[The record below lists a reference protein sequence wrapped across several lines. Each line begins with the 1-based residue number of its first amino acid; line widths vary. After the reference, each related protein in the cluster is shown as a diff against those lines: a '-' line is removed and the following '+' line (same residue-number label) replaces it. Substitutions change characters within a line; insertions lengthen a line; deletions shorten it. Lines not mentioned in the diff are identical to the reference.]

1 LHSSFPRYF
10 GQGEA
15 RSGARARPLARNDDP
30 QKCSVRT
37 GPTRRPDSTAYISD
51 IPKQKSSLISDN
63 QDCYDLPE
71 FGKDGAMLDIKMIE
85 RGLEKTGKS
94 KGGLAAAMGVRPG
107 AVSELFSGIRL
118 IKASEIQPIVDYLE
132 LNSVPIMGRVGAG
145 AVIEPEHEQV
155 PPEGLGE
162 VELPFPLS
170 EETIAFEVAG
180 DSMLPK
186 YENGDIIVVFREQ
199 RHPVSNFYGEEAV
212 VRLKTGERYLKTIER
227 GKSATQVNLTSFNAK
242 PINGV
247 KLEWIGEIWV
257 TLPRGQIER
266 LRAKAAA
273 RARKAAKA
281 ASK

>member
-1 LHSSFPRYF
+1 
-10 GQGEA
+10 
-15 RSGARARPLARNDDP
+15 
-30 QKCSVRT
+30 
-37 GPTRRPDSTAYISD
+37 
-51 IPKQKSSLISDN
+51 
-63 QDCYDLPE
+63 
-71 FGKDGAMLDIKMIE
+71 MLDVRLIE
-85 RGLEKTGKS
+85 RGLEKPGKT

-107 AVSELFSGIRL
+107 AVSEILSGLRL
-118 IKASEIQPIVDYLE
+118 IKASEIPNIIDYLD

-145 AVIEPEHEQV
+145 AAIEPEHEQV

-162 VELPFPLS
+162 IELPFPIS
-170 EETIAFEVAG
+170 EETIAFEVSG

-186 YENGDIIVVFREQ
+186 YENGDIIVVFKEQ
-199 RHPVSNFYGEEAV
+199 QHPVASFYGEEAA

-247 KLEWIGEIWV
+247 KLEWIGEICV

-281 ASK
+281 HGGRTHLK

>member
-1 LHSSFPRYF
+1 
-10 GQGEA
+10 
-15 RSGARARPLARNDDP
+15 
-30 QKCSVRT
+30 
-37 GPTRRPDSTAYISD
+37 
-51 IPKQKSSLISDN
+51 
-63 QDCYDLPE
+63 
-71 FGKDGAMLDIKMIE
+71 MLDVRLIE
-85 RGLEKTGKS
+85 RGLEKPGKT

-107 AVSELFSGIRL
+107 AVSEILSGLRL
-118 IKASEIQPIVDYLE
+118 IKASEIPNIIEYLD

-145 AVIEPEHEQV
+145 AAIEPEHEQV

-162 VELPFPLS
+162 IELPFPIS
-170 EETIAFEVAG
+170 EETIAFEVSG

-186 YENGDIIVVFREQ
+186 YENGDIIVVFKEQ
-199 RHPVSNFYGEEAV
+199 QHPVSSFYGEEAA

-227 GKSATQVNLTSFNAK
+227 GKSATQVNLISFNAK

-247 KLEWIGEIWV
+247 KLEWIGEICV

-281 ASK
+281 HGGRTHLK

>member
-1 LHSSFPRYF
+1 
-10 GQGEA
+10 
-15 RSGARARPLARNDDP
+15 
-30 QKCSVRT
+30 
-37 GPTRRPDSTAYISD
+37 
-51 IPKQKSSLISDN
+51 
-63 QDCYDLPE
+63 
-71 FGKDGAMLDIKMIE
+71 MLDVRLIE
-85 RGLEKTGKS
+85 RGLEKTGKT

-107 AVSELFSGIRL
+107 AVSEILSGLRL
-118 IKASEIQPIVDYLE
+118 IKASEIANIIDYLD

-145 AVIEPEHEQV
+145 AAIEPEHEQV

-162 VELPFPLS
+162 VELPFPIS
-170 EETIAFEVAG
+170 EETIAFEVSG

-186 YENGDIIVVFREQ
+186 YENGDIIVVFKEQ
-199 RHPVSNFYGEEAV
+199 QHPVSSFYGEEAA

-247 KLEWIGEIWV
+247 KLEWIGEICV

-273 RARKAAKA
+273 RARKAAKGRA
-281 ASK
+281 HEK